1 MKSFLGL
8 STVPLNKN
16 GFQMMITWAR
26 NFALECYRRLQD
38 VRRRGEPQRD
48 MTPEDEENLR
58 KTLNFSFMADAQNIR
73 MMSCFTPESRE
84 EFAVKTGS
92 LVLYP
97 PAEAIAI
104 KLQEEE
110 AALRAAPKGY
120 SLKQLNGINIGCG
133 DRRISEYLTPVDIMR
148 EDEGSSGAH
157 HAFLKDAI
165 LANPEDLPF
174 KLESLDYIVA
184 LHMLEHVSDP
194 VAVLMHWGSVLKPGG
209 GIGLILPDY
218 RYTWNAAGDQ
228 SQFGHKWNSSAEIF
242 RRLFTEALADHFE
255 MEVIDTLPRKISF
268 DVVLRKKGTFVP
280 FSISN
285 ATSLN
290 SGAQL
295 AASGKMIGNS
305 EVQT

>member
-1 MKSFLGL
+1 MLLK
-8 STVPLNKN
+8 KM
-16 GFQMMITWAR
+16 GFQMIKSWAR
-26 NFALECYRRLQD
+26 TFASECYRRFED
-38 VRRRGEPQRD
+38 VRRRGEPQRE
-48 MTPEDEENLR
+48 MTPEDEEHLR
-58 KTLNFSFMADAQNIR
+58 RTLNFSFMADAQNIR
-73 MMSCFTPESRE
+73 MMSRFTAESRE
-84 EFAVKTGS
+84 TFALKTGS

-110 AALRAAPKGY
+110 AALRAAPAGY
-120 SLKQLNGINIGCG
+120 ELKQLNGINVGCG
-133 DRRISEYLTPVDIMR
+133 DRRVSEYLTPVDIMR

-174 KLESLDYIVA
+174 KVESLDYIVA
-184 LHMLEHVSDP
+184 LHMLEHVSNP
-194 VAVLMHWGSVLKPGG
+194 VSVLLHWETVLKPGG

-242 RRLFTEALADHFE
+242 RRVFTENLADYFE

-285 ATSLN
+285 ATSMN
-290 SGAQL
+290 SGAEL
-295 AASGKMIGNS
+295 AASGKVIGNFG
-305 EVQT
+305 VQS